1 MVSINLTT
9 RGAADMTTVL
19 VRTPPRKYATPL
31 RGSPGVTPVAAK
43 TTSSPRIR
51 SSRASLRSEWSSPY
65 ATSFSTCERCV
76 GRQIHLRPALAQRV
90 SDAQDRGPHL
100 ERLHPGPLVR
110 ALPAQDRHLPRHA
123 DPLKLP
129 PASLRGKR
137 EGLLRSARALKRR
150 HLEPDALRDGGVLDG
165 YRGCGWA
172 RIGHVNGSSTSRARH
187 DAAFLRARSSSNE

>member
-19 VRTPPRKYATPL
+19 VRAPPRKNSTPL

-43 TTSSPRIR
+43 ITS
-51 SSRASLRSEWSSPY
+51 SSRATLRSGSSSPY

-90 SDAQDRGPHL
+90 SDAQDPGPHL

-137 EGLLRSARALKRR
+137 EGLLRSARALNRR
-150 HLEPDALRDGGVLDG
+150 HLEPDALCDGGVLDG
-165 YRGCGWA
+165 YRGCRWA